1 MYLEVLG
8 RPLGLAVLPEV
19 GVRLPPPEP
28 LLHARER
35 GEPAGVD
42 EEEPPTEEGGLG
54 EAGGE
59 AALLRKRRNG
69 NVI

>member
-1 MYLEVLG
+1 MEVLG

-19 GVRLPPPEP
+19 GVRLSPPEP

-35 GEPAGVD
+35 GEPARVD
-42 EEEPPTEEGGLG
+42 EEEPTAEERGLG

-59 AALLRKRRNG
+59 AALLSKRRNG
-69 NVI
+69 KVI